1 MQSLGLKLFQVN
13 ILWILLVEFLGP
25 LFPSQGISPL
35 PPYFCDDI
43 WVQAAVYTSS
53 SQWEGTSLIY
63 ALCPHFTDKKGK
75 VEQPVEGTQLVG

>member
-35 PPYFCDDI
+35 PPYFCDDV
-43 WVQAAVYTSS
+43 WV
-53 SQWEGTSLIY
+53 
-63 ALCPHFTDKKGK
+63 
-75 VEQPVEGTQLVG
+75 